1 MDTPDARPLAMA
13 ERLQHRS
20 GQDQGAPHARL
31 TQTTVT
37 TNDEPTRSPSGAPT
51 PVRKRPPTRSRQNA
65 DTANTVETPT
75 RVPVHTTNIAT
86 PSRSRKNRLTL
97 TANRWFQA

>member
-37 TNDEPTRSPSGAPT
+37 TNDKPTRSPSGAPT

-75 RVPVHTTNIAT
+75 TSARSHHQHRHTEPITQEPAH
-86 PSRSRKNRLTL
+86 PHS
-97 TANRWFQA
+97 